1 MTSHP
6 IHRLDDDVHQRVRLG
21 ILAELTTVAKAD
33 FAHLKTTLQ
42 VTDGNLG
49 RHLQVLEQAG
59 LITTEKRDDDRRP
72 RTWVK
77 VTRKGRAALRR
88 ELHAL
93 NDLIAEIERHDQTT
107 AARACKGGRPLTA
120 PSD

>member
-21 ILAELTTVAKAD
+21 ILAVLGSVAKAD
-33 FAHLKTTLQ
+33 FPHLKATLE

-49 RHLQVLEQAG
+49 RHLQILQQSG
-59 LITTEKRDDDRRP
+59 LVSIDKRDDGDGRQ

-77 VTRKGRAALRR
+77 ITRKGRAALRR
-88 ELHAL
+88 EVQAL
-93 NDLIAEIERHDQTT
+93 NDLIAQIERHQRAPRRT
-107 AARACKGGRPLTA
+107 ARE
-120 PSD
+120 S

>member
-21 ILAELTTVAKAD
+21 ILAVLTSVAKAD

-49 RHLQVLEQAG
+49 RHLQVLEQSG
-59 LITTEKRDDDRRP
+59 LIAVDKTTENGRP
-72 RTWVK
+72 RTWLQ

-88 ELHAL
+88 ELQAL
-93 NDLIAEIERHDQTT
+93 NDLIAEIEHNDREPSP
-107 AARACKGGRPLTA
+107 ARPRAPRRPATE
-120 PSD
+120 S

>member
-21 ILAELTTVAKAD
+21 ILAVLTSVARAD
-33 FAHLKTTLQ
+33 FVHLKTTLE

-49 RHLQVLEQAG
+49 RHLQVLEQSG
-59 LITTEKRDDDRRP
+59 LITVEKVSEKGRP
-72 RTWVK
+72 RTWLQ

-88 ELHAL
+88 ELQAL
-93 NDLIAEIERHDQTT
+93 NDLIAEIDGNDR
-107 AARACKGGRPLTA
+107 APAPARTPRRPV
-120 PSD
+120 PES

>member
-1 MTSHP
+1 MSSHP

-21 ILAELTTVAKAD
+21 ILAVLTSVAKAD

-49 RHLQVLEQAG
+49 RHLQVLEQGG
-59 LITTEKRDDDRRP
+59 LITVKKTTENGRP
-72 RTWVK
+72 RTWLQ

-88 ELHAL
+88 ELQAL
-93 NDLIAEIERHDQTT
+93 NDLIAEIERNDRGPAPARTPRRAVPEST
-107 AARACKGGRPLTA
+107 A
-120 PSD
+120 